1 VLVLLP
7 PSEGKTRPESGPPV
21 DLDQLSFPPL
31 TAVREQLLRT
41 LVRVSGGNPKRAAE
55 VLGLGPTQADAL
67 EVNAGLVDEP
77 SARADEV
84 YTGVLFSALDLPS
97 LAPDV
102 RARADGT
109 IAVASALFGLVRP
122 SDLIPAYR
130 LSGTVS
136 LPRLGPVAG
145 RWRPV
150 LPRVLAET
158 AGDGLV
164 VDLRSGTYVALGKPP
179 AELADRTATLRVLHD
194 RDGKRSVVS
203 HFNKATKG
211 RIVRDLLTSGSDPTS
226 VDELETAL
234 RDLGWTTERRD
245 TALDIV
251 VTEI

>member
-1 VLVLLP
+1 MLVLLP
-7 PSEGKTRPESGPPV
+7 PSEGKTRPDTGPPLE
-21 DLDQLSFPPL
+21 LDQLHFPRLGP
-31 TAVREQLLRT
+31 VREQVLRT
-41 LVRVSGGNPKRAAE
+41 LVRVSAGNPRRAAE

-67 EVNAGLVDEP
+67 EINAGLATEP
-77 SARADEV
+77 ASRADEV

-102 RARADGT
+102 RERADAT
-109 IAVASALFGLVRP
+109 LAVASALFGLVRP
-122 SDLIPAYR
+122 DDLIPAYR
-130 LSGTVS
+130 LSGTVA

-150 LPRVLAET
+150 LPHVIAET

-164 VDLRSGTYVALGKPP
+164 VDLRSGAYVALGRPP
-179 AELADRTATLRVLHD
+179 EELADRTATLRVLHD

-211 RIVRDLLTSGSDPTS
+211 RIVHDLLTTGADPTT

-234 RDLGWTTERRD
+234 RDLGWTIERRG
-245 TALDIV
+245 TALDVV
-251 VTEI
+251 VTAV